1 MKKDTIITLVG
12 KGILVGMAAGVVVIL
27 YRLALESTGTMLT
40 YILNFI
46 DKRPL
51 LVLGWFFVLL
61 LLAWTVGKLVTYEPM
76 ISGSGLPHLECEMDG
91 TLDLN
96 WRKVL
101 PAKFAAGF
109 LCLSGGLALGR
120 AGPSILLG
128 AMSGKGIS
136 EKLNQDNHQRKILL
150 TCGAGAGLAATF
162 HAPLAGAVF
171 ALEKLYKDFSGAVL
185 AAVMTASLTADAMAS
200 IVFGME
206 PIFTFG
212 LIHTLPGRYW
222 WMLFILGPVLGLSGV
237 FYTWLSLKS
246 QLLYSK
252 TALSGTWTKLMIPF
266 LCAGILAFT
275 IPEILGSGHSIIR
288 YLAGTDLMLRTILI
302 LFISRFLFS
311 AICFGSGAP
320 GGIFF
325 PLLLLGCFIGRIFA
339 FAGVQLFGLD
349 PVYINNFLILA
360 MTGYFS
366 AVIHAPLTG
375 VILLAEMA
383 GSPEQLFPM
392 AIVSVTAYITSA
404 LLKPDSLNDCLRERL
419 K

>member
-40 YILNFI
+40 YFLNFI

-252 TALSGTWTKLMIPF
+252 TALSGTWTKLIIPF

>member
-1 MKKDTIITLVG
+1 
-12 KGILVGMAAGVVVIL
+12 
-27 YRLALESTGTMLT
+27 
-40 YILNFI
+40 
-46 DKRPL
+46 
-51 LVLGWFFVLL
+51 
-61 LLAWTVGKLVTYEPM
+61 M

-404 LLKPDSLNDCLRERL
+404 LLKPDSLNDCLREKL

>member
-404 LLKPDSLNDCLRERL
+404 LLKPDSLNDCLREKL